1 MWLLWL
7 LGVAAIVLVGVW
19 AHNSQKAA
27 AAKRREVLAAA
38 AEEFM
43 LESAIDP
50 ETATVTGRVDGYEVT
65 FRLVTRGSGSNAESW
80 TECEVRV
87 DTHELDI
94 ALRPQTR
101 REERWVEEGL
111 ARDVIVGNDEFDD
124 KFIVE
129 VAPEQLAIDALDELI
144 CAELLAHHPVEVKR
158 TSDGLMF
165 EKVGWLEEPEQIR
178 RFGKMAALLA
188 GNMDASVAAARD
200 GEQRATAAMHY
211 RGATPEVQRRGQL
224 AAREETAALRQLRS
238 DREEAQTRRVAM
250 MTFWAVAAM
259 VVVGI
264 LWALTLR

>member
-188 GNMDASVAAARD
+188 GNMGRPAAAMTLVLASPVFSTSRI
-200 GEQRATAAMHY
+200 
-211 RGATPEVQRRGQL
+211 GATH
-224 AAREETAALRQLRS
+224 S
-238 DREEAQTRRVAM
+238 DRPMWLSTLTARCR
-250 MTFWAVAAM
+250 
-259 VVVGI
+259 
-264 LWALTLR
+264 WALATTAFTCAAVSWCRPVASASRS